1 MLKKSPSVVAG
12 MEMTRS
18 VCVYFAYPP
27 IESHYEIRNTK
38 YGIRN
43 TEYVSCCGRIK
54 DAGPNKEGKFIAWPP
69 DCVIIP
75 RMTNHTKNY
84 IVHYGELSLKGNNRY
99 KFEQRLIYNIQ
110 TALADLGEIQ
120 LHKFHSYFIVGVDA
134 SAPTEILERRL
145 RRIFGI
151 AYVAPTMIV
160 PPEMDVI
167 TGTALDLAEGV
178 ITPQT
183 TFAVDTRRG
192 DKQFPVKSPEV
203 NNRVGSAIVEA
214 TQAPVQLNDP
224 DVTLEI
230 QIYEQGAYLFIR
242 RLQGAGGLPIG
253 ASGRVLALFS
263 GGIDSPVAA
272 HMMHKRGCNVDFLH
286 FHLQPDA
293 RQARDSKIVAM
304 ARALLAPH
312 RLSAPLYLASSEL
325 FEAAISTYDTA
336 LATVAFRRFMM
347 RVAER
352 IAWQRNAVALV
363 TGESVGQVASQTLKN
378 IDVISR
384 ATERAILRPLV
395 SLDKQEIVDVAQEIG
410 TFDLSIQPYK
420 DPCSIHASRPDTWAN
435 LGEVEAL
442 EEKLDID
449 ALVDRTLADYVDEVW
464 IRF

>member
-1 MLKKSPSVVAG
+1 MKNQ
-12 MEMTRS
+12 TQ
-18 VCVYFAYPP
+18 
-27 IESHYEIRNTK
+27 
-38 YGIRN
+38 
-43 TEYVSCCGRIK
+43 
-54 DAGPNKEGKFIAWPP
+54 
-69 DCVIIP
+69 
-75 RMTNHTKNY
+75 NY

-99 KFEQRLIYNIQ
+99 KFEQRLIYNIH
-110 TALADLGEIQ
+110 TALADLGEIR
-120 LHKFHSYFIVGVDA
+120 LHKFHSYFIVEVDA
-134 SAPTEILERRL
+134 SAPTEVLERRL

-167 TGTALDLAEGV
+167 TETALDLAEGV

-203 NNRVGSAIVEA
+203 NRRVGAAIVDA

-224 DVTLEI
+224 DVTLDI
-230 QIYEQGAYLFIR
+230 QIYEAAAYLFLR

-263 GGIDSPVAA
+263 GGIDSPVAV
-272 HMMHKRGCNVDFLH
+272 HKMHKRGCNVDFLH
-286 FHLQPDA
+286 FHLQPSA
-293 RQARDSKIVAM
+293 QQARDSKIVAM

-325 FEAAISTYDTA
+325 FEVAISTYDTA

-352 IAWQRNAVALV
+352 IAYRRDAVALV

-378 IDVISR
+378 IDVIGR
-384 ATERAILRPLV
+384 AAERAILRPLV
-395 SLDKQEIVDVAQEIG
+395 GMDKQEIVNIAQEIG

-420 DPCSIHASRPDTWAN
+420 DPCSIHVQRPDTWAN
-435 LGEVEAL
+435 LAEVEAL

>member
-1 MLKKSPSVVAG
+1 M
-12 MEMTRS
+12 R
-18 VCVYFAYPP
+18 
-27 IESHYEIRNTK
+27 
-38 YGIRN
+38 
-43 TEYVSCCGRIK
+43 
-54 DAGPNKEGKFIAWPP
+54 FIACPP

-75 RMTNHTKNY
+75 RMKNQTQHY

-99 KFEQRLIYNIQ
+99 KFEQRLIHNIQ
-110 TALADLGEIQ
+110 TALADLGEIE
-120 LHKFHSYFIVGVDA
+120 LHKFHSYFIVEVAGD
-134 SAPTEILERRL
+134 APTEVLERRL
-145 RRIFGI
+145 QRIFGI

-160 PPEMDVI
+160 PPQMDAI
-167 TGTALDLAEGV
+167 METALDLAAGV

-203 NNRVGSAIVEA
+203 NHRVGAAIVEA
-214 TQAPVQLNDP
+214 TRAPVQLSDP
-224 DVTLEI
+224 DVTLDI

-325 FEAAISTYDTA
+325 FEVAISTYDTA

-395 SLDKQEIVDVAQEIG
+395 SLDKQEIVNIAQEIG
-410 TFDLSIQPYK
+410 TFKLSIQPYK

-442 EEKLDID
+442 EEALDID
-449 ALVDRTLADYVDEVW
+449 ALVERTLAEYIDEVW

>member
-1 MLKKSPSVVAG
+1 M
-12 MEMTRS
+12 
-18 VCVYFAYPP
+18 
-27 IESHYEIRNTK
+27 
-38 YGIRN
+38 
-43 TEYVSCCGRIK
+43 
-54 DAGPNKEGKFIAWPP
+54 
-69 DCVIIP
+69 
-75 RMTNHTKNY
+75 KNQTQHY

-99 KFEQRLIYNIQ
+99 KFEQRLIHNIQ
-110 TALADLGEIQ
+110 TALADVGEIE
-120 LHKFHSYFIVGVDA
+120 LHKFHSYFIVEVAGD
-134 SAPTEILERRL
+134 APTEILERRL
-145 RRIFGI
+145 QRVFGI
-151 AYVAPTMIV
+151 AYVAPTVIV
-160 PPEMDVI
+160 PPQMDAI
-167 TGTALDLAEGV
+167 METALDLAAGV

-192 DKQFPVKSPEV
+192 DKQFPVTSPEV
-203 NNRVGSAIVEA
+203 NNRVGAAIVAA
-214 TQAPVQLNDP
+214 TQAPVRLNDP
-224 DVTLEI
+224 DVILEI

-286 FHLQPDA
+286 FHLLPNAQ
-293 RQARDSKIVAM
+293 QARDSKIVAM

-325 FEAAISTYDTA
+325 FEATISTYDTA
-336 LATVAFRRFMM
+336 LATVVFRRFMM

-384 ATERAILRPLV
+384 AAERAILRPLV
-395 SLDKQEIVDVAQEIG
+395 SFDKQEIVNIAQEIG
-410 TFDLSIQPYK
+410 TFDLSIQPYQ
-420 DPCSIHASRPDTWAN
+420 DPCSLHASRPDTWAN

-449 ALVDRTLADYVDEVW
+449 ALVERTLAEYIDEVW